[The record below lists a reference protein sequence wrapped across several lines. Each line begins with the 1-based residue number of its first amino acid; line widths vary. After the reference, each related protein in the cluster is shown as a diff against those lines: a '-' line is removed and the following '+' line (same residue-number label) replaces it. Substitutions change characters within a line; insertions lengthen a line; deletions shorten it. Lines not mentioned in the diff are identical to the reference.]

1 MAEKLKDCPFCG
13 SDIVLKRD
21 GAVRCSS
28 CSAHTDPDFGT
39 WNRRTPGPATKAMI
53 EDVERTLRE
62 IGERDLEFDP
72 SNHGNPWIS
81 TLQAFLAEWKGE

>member
-1 MAEKLKDCPFCG
+1 
-13 SDIVLKRD
+13 
-21 GAVRCSS
+21 
-28 CSAHTDPDFGT
+28 
-39 WNRRTPGPATKAMI
+39 MI